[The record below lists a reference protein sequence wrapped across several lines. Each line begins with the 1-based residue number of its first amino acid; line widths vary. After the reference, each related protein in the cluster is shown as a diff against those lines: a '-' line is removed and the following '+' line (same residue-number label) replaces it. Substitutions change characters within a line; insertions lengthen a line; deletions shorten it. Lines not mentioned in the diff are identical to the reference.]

1 MTTSGPRVGVVGLGA
16 IGGSLALAL
25 RAREVTV
32 VATAASADD
41 RRVARSV
48 GLGIT
53 DDVAGAV
60 AGADIAVLAVPLDAL
75 PAAAADVLRAGTHAA
90 SIFHVGSLQ
99 RHEALGLDERVVGT
113 HPLAGS
119 AASGFGA
126 ARADAFRGATV
137 LVESRA
143 SARQRADAELLWSL
157 AGAARVD
164 YLEAGVH
171 DRWMAWASHLPQ
183 LAATALA
190 GALAQGLPT
199 GAPVGPGARDT
210 TRLAASSLDVW
221 LPILQRAPHDTVDA
235 LRALEAQVAELR
247 GAIERGAWEALVPS
261 WGAARAWRGTLE
273 VG

>member
-1 MTTSGPRVGVVGLGA
+1 MTAVGPRVAVVGLGA
-16 IGGSLALAL
+16 IGGSLTLAL
-25 RAREVTV
+25 RAREVPV
-32 VATAASADD
+32 CATATSAGD
-41 RRVARSV
+41 RALARSV
-48 GLGIT
+48 GLEIV
-53 DDVAGAV
+53 DDVRAAAGD
-60 AGADIAVLAVPLDAL
+60 ADIVVLAVPLDAL
-75 PAAAADVLRAGTHAA
+75 TATATAAIAAAPATA

-99 RHEALGLDERVVGT
+99 RPAALGLDARVLGT

-157 AGAARVD
+157 AAAARVD
-164 YLEAGVH
+164 YVDADVH

-190 GALAQGLPT
+190 GALAHGLPA

-210 TRLAASSLDVW
+210 TRLAASSIEMW
-221 LPILQRAPHDTVDA
+221 LPILQRAPHDTVAA
-235 LRALEAQVAELR
+235 LRALEARLAALR
-247 GAIERGAWEALVPS
+247 GAIEDREWDALASVWDEA
-261 WGAARAWRGTLE
+261 RNWRRERE